1 MRARSIRGM
10 GTLATAAALATVAS
24 ACSAPGEGASG
35 DAATSAVVGIAYE
48 PETLSPLLGFGK
60 DGNSKIFDGLL
71 THDADLKLKPALAA
85 ALPEVSDDGRT
96 YTYALREGVK
106 FSDGEPFTAKDVV
119 FTYETILDEKTNNA
133 SKGELDAIE
142 SVEAKGDDT
151 VVFRLKYPY
160 APFAERTVLPI
171 VPERIAGGQD
181 VNTGSFGTEPVGTGP
196 YKLAKWSK
204 GEQLVLQANSG
215 YWGGLPKIER
225 FTMAIIKDDDV
236 RATRLR
242 SGDLD
247 GAILPPNLAK
257 AFRGSGQKT
266 YAAKSFDYR
275 AVTLPTGNKVTGN
288 TAVRRALDIAVDR
301 QAMVDGILE
310 GASKVA
316 HGPVP
321 TDSEWFT
328 EGTERT
334 YDPKKART
342 VLDAAG
348 WKPGKD
354 GIRVKDGV
362 RASFPLWYVSGD
374 KLRQDHALAYAS
386 DAKKIGVEVEVQAG
400 TSEVIEPER
409 RGGRRAPG
417 TQRVRQVHAG
427 PGRRAAAPARLR
439 RGRHGR
445 RAGRRLAPSRA
456 ARPAHRL
463 RDRLPAAT
471 PLGGPPAAARGPDRR
486 AAPGHWANRGR
497 RTGVGRNRGVRIGPA
512 GPSAPRGQR
521 WAAAAR
527 LSRAGARAAASLAR
541 LRRDDGDARRLD
553 HGRAGRR
560 RGDLPA
566 GERGRTAGRR
576 ARPGTAGAVVR
587 PDGRV
592 GRVDLGV
599 NVRRRRSTEV
609 NAQRQ
614 SGQLPARPCSLTPA
628 RTDTR

>member
-10 GTLATAAALATVAS
+10 GALATAAALATVAS
-24 ACSAPGEGASG
+24 ACSAPGEGKSG
-35 DAATSAVVGIAYE
+35 AAATSAVVGIAYE

-85 ALPEVSDDGRT
+85 ALPKVSDDGRT

-106 FSDGEPFTAKDVV
+106 FSDGKPFTAKDVV
-119 FTYETILDEKTNNA
+119 FTYETVLDEKTNNA

-171 VPERIAGGQD
+171 APEHIAGGQD
-181 VNTGSFGTEPVGTGP
+181 VNTGAFGSKPVGTGP

-204 GEQLVLQANSG
+204 GEQLVLEANSG
-215 YWGGLPKIER
+215 YWGGPPKIER

-257 AFRGSGQKT
+257 AFKGSGQKT

-275 AVTLPTGNKVTGN
+275 TVTLPTGNKVTGN

-301 QAMVDGILE
+301 KAMVDGILE
-310 GASKVA
+310 GAGKVA

-342 VLDAAG
+342 ILDAAG

-354 GIRVKDGV
+354 GIRAKDGV

-386 DAKKIGVEVEVQAG
+386 DAKKIGVEVKVQAG
-400 TSEVIEPER
+400 TWEVIEPRMPKDAVLAGGGSPADPDFDQYPLLRSDLAGDGFNNMGWYDNATVDRALKTGRESGDPAER
-409 RGGRRAPG
+409 KAAYDTVQRELVKNPG
-417 TQRVRQVHAG
+417 YTFLTHIDHLYVVDDRFGDLTTQVEPHDHGLAAG
-427 PGRRAAAPARLR
+427 PWWNVEDW
-439 RGRHGR
+439 
-445 RAGRRLAPSRA
+445 
-456 ARPAHRL
+456 RP
-463 RDRLPAAT
+463 
-471 PLGGPPAAARGPDRR
+471 
-486 AAPGHWANRGR
+486 
-497 RTGVGRNRGVRIGPA
+497 
-512 GPSAPRGQR
+512 
-521 WAAAAR
+521 
-527 LSRAGARAAASLAR
+527 
-541 LRRDDGDARRLD
+541 
-553 HGRAGRR
+553 
-560 RGDLPA
+560 
-566 GERGRTAGRR
+566 
-576 ARPGTAGAVVR
+576 
-587 PDGRV
+587 
-592 GRVDLGV
+592 
-599 NVRRRRSTEV
+599 
-609 NAQRQ
+609 
-614 SGQLPARPCSLTPA
+614 
-628 RTDTR
+628 

>member
-85 ALPEVSDDGRT
+85 ALPKVSDDGRT
-96 YTYALREGVK
+96 YTYALRQGVK

-171 VPERIAGGQD
+171 APEHMAAGQD

-204 GEQLVLQANSG
+204 GEQLVLEANSG
-215 YWGGLPKIER
+215 YWGGTPKIER

-275 AVTLPTGNKVTGN
+275 TVTLPTGNKVTGN

-310 GASKVA
+310 GAGKVA
-316 HGPVP
+316 YGPVP

-334 YDPKKART
+334 YDPKKARK

-386 DAKKIGVEVEVQAG
+386 DAKKVGVEVEVQAG
-400 TSEVIEPER
+400 TWEVIEPRMPKDAVLAGGGSPADPDFDQYPLLRSDLAGDGFNNMGWYDNATVDRALKAGRESGDRAER
-409 RGGRRAPG
+409 KAAYDTVQRELVKNPG
-417 TQRVRQVHAG
+417 YTFLTHIDHLYVVDDRFGELSTQVEPHDHGLAAG
-427 PGRRAAAPARLR
+427 PWWNVEDW
-439 RGRHGR
+439 
-445 RAGRRLAPSRA
+445 
-456 ARPAHRL
+456 RP
-463 RDRLPAAT
+463 
-471 PLGGPPAAARGPDRR
+471 
-486 AAPGHWANRGR
+486 
-497 RTGVGRNRGVRIGPA
+497 
-512 GPSAPRGQR
+512 
-521 WAAAAR
+521 
-527 LSRAGARAAASLAR
+527 
-541 LRRDDGDARRLD
+541 
-553 HGRAGRR
+553 
-560 RGDLPA
+560 
-566 GERGRTAGRR
+566 
-576 ARPGTAGAVVR
+576 
-587 PDGRV
+587 
-592 GRVDLGV
+592 
-599 NVRRRRSTEV
+599 
-609 NAQRQ
+609 
-614 SGQLPARPCSLTPA
+614 
-628 RTDTR
+628 